1 MAKPLLDTHM
11 KTIPIGLS
19 SSYIEVI
26 SKYNLPEIT
35 SVCILLLYSFSR
47 FTTESIYYNYGFN
60 IQRACCST
68 ALL

>member
-1 MAKPLLDTHM
+1 MEKPLLD
-11 KTIPIGLS
+11 TIPIGLS
-19 SSYIEVI
+19 SSHIEAI
-26 SKYNLPEIT
+26 SKYSLPEIT